1 VKVVT
6 AVWFPSMDVDTDV
19 STSGELTEAEMWV
32 EFQPTTKLE
41 RIVEVIVSVKVV
53 DGALTV
59 EVRVVVSNGVLA
71 GVFTGEF
78 GPDVERI
85 VEVIVSVKVVD
96 GSVTVEMIV

>member
-1 VKVVT
+1 MKVVT
-6 AVWFPSMDVDTDV
+6 AVWFPSMDVDTDI

-78 GPDVERI
+78 GPGVERI
-85 VEVIVSVKVVD
+85 IEVIVSVKVVD